1 MAARHASGARGMQ
14 GGGKVP
20 NRRVGWAGG
29 GCGSRMGVAGARAAH
44 PASISSSLPGV
55 EELEEE
61 GDVDP

>member
-1 MAARHASGARGMQ
+1 MAARHASGV
-14 GGGKVP
+14 GGCKA
-20 NRRVGWAGG
+20 VGRCRIGVLGGRG
-29 GCGSRMGVAGARAAH
+29 GCGARMGVAGARAAH